1 MEQDNELSKHRRTAI
16 LIVLKDAPEYMGNDS
31 VLTDKLYMAGL
42 PTARSVVIAQ
52 MEWLRDHELI
62 TLSSYADLK
71 IAQLTD
77 RGLDVAYGRIVVDGV
92 KKPRARRPGQ
102 G

>member
-1 MEQDNELSKHRRTAI
+1 MEQDTELSKHRRLAV
-16 LIVLKDAPEYMGNDS
+16 LIVLKEMPEYMANDS

-42 PTARSVVIAQ
+42 PTARSIVVAT

-62 TLSSYADLK
+62 TLQSYADLK
-71 IAQLTD
+71 VAQLTD
-77 RGLDVAYGRIVVDGV
+77 RGLDVAYGRIVVEGV